1 MPARKLIG
9 ETREGVSKIRHERRR
24 KKEGWKGKGRRKESL
39 AGPGREKQTFPLEDI
54 CMGWSTDSINETE
67 LPWYE
72 QIFAVLDEKLDPIIP
87 NGWNVKSILFFIG
100 IGWTVRVSYCFQSA
114 AGTRPN
120 CYG

>member
-1 MPARKLIG
+1 MRQDL
-9 ETREGVSKIRHERRR
+9 VVLV
-24 KKEGWKGKGRRKESL
+24 GKN
-39 AGPGREKQTFPLEDI
+39 KQFPLEDI
-54 CMGWSTDSINETE
+54 CMGSTDSINETE

-120 CYG
+120 CYGSCDAIYLHFPFY